1 MEVADVEALQVQF
14 SMVDM
19 DNLEVMQWAHEQDLG
34 VMTYGS
40 LGGGILTGR
49 YRTIEKYEAMDS
61 RNRFY
66 PYFKEPMFSKVM
78 KLLDVMQ
85 TIADA
90 RGVQLAEIAMNWSRQ
105 KPFVDTSIFGAQKRS
120 RIESNA
126 KCMDWELTAEEML
139 TLDEAIAEIL

>member
-1 MEVADVEALQVQF
+1 MLTLQATKVRQEWSSVCDDVVRDKPA
-14 SMVDM
+14 MI
-19 DNLEVMQWAHEQDLG
+19 
-34 VMTYGS
+34 T
-40 LGGGILTGR
+40 
-49 YRTIEKYEAMDS
+49 RTRDRMWLS
-61 RNRFY
+61 N
-66 PYFKEPMFSKVM
+66 
-78 KLLDVMQ
+78 LDVMQ

-139 TLDEAIAEIL
+139 TLDEAIAKIL